1 MYTPVLSTGKDH
13 LEALVRAMREHFD
26 NGNTQDVNLRKR
38 LLIKLQQAIEMNQDA
53 LCEAAFADFHKPKAE
68 MLLTEIYPVLA
79 EIKNTLRNI
88 DGWAKPE
95 RVATNLLMLPSS
107 SRLHKSPQGMVML
120 FAPWNYSFWLSMM
133 PLVSAVAAGNV
144 VLLKPAHE
152 TPEIS
157 RMTQKIVAE
166 VFPPE
171 HVSVVLGEGATLGE
185 ILLEHFEFDHI
196 FFTGSHRVGRWIMEK
211 AAKHLSRVTLELGGK
226 SPSIIDERF
235 DLDKAAR
242 KIIWGKVINAGQT
255 CVSTDYVLV
264 PKQRVAEFTE
274 ACKRQILS
282 LVGDQPFTSN
292 EYCHIINEQR
302 FDRLVSLLNGCDIL
316 YGGSHQK
323 SIRCIEPTLV
333 AVTDLDL
340 PIMQEEI
347 FGPILPIV
355 AYDNKEHLLTIIRKN
370 RYPLSLY
377 MFVEDKKMKQFI
389 LDRVEFGSGCFNNTI
404 YQLGNPHLPFG
415 GVRTSGTGSYHGKTG
430 FYTFSNVKS
439 MLHSPKWFDLPLLYQ
454 PYTAVKLKVIK
465 WFFMH

>member
-1 MYTPVLSTGKDH
+1 MSTGKEH
-13 LEALVRAMREHFD
+13 LEALVKAMRHHLD
-26 NGNTQDVNLRKR
+26 NGNTQDMSLRKK
-38 LLIKLQQAIEMNQDA
+38 LLLKLQETIELNQDA
-53 LCEAAFADFHKPKAE
+53 LCDAAYADFHKPKAE

-79 EIKNTLRNI
+79 EIKNTLRHINE
-88 DGWAKPE
+88 WAKPE
-95 RVATNLLMLPSS
+95 RVSTNLLMLPSS
-107 SRLHKSPQGMVML
+107 SRLHKSPQGLVML

-166 VFPPE
+166 VFPAE
-171 HVSVVLGEGATLGE
+171 HVSVVLGEGAALGE
-185 ILLEHFEFDHI
+185 ILLENFEFDHI

-211 AAKHLSRVTLELGGK
+211 AAKHLSKVTLELGGK
-226 SPSIIDERF
+226 SPSIIDDHF

-302 FDRLVSLLNGCDIL
+302 FDRLVSLARWVRN
-316 YGGSHQK
+316 
-323 SIRCIEPTLV
+323 PTWRS
-333 AVTDLDL
+333 
-340 PIMQEEI
+340 P
-347 FGPILPIV
+347 P
-355 AYDNKEHLLTIIRKN
+355 KEH
-370 RYPLSLY
+370 P
-377 MFVEDKKMKQFI
+377 
-389 LDRVEFGSGCFNNTI
+389 
-404 YQLGNPHLPFG
+404 
-415 GVRTSGTGSYHGKTG
+415 
-430 FYTFSNVKS
+430 
-439 MLHSPKWFDLPLLYQ
+439 
-454 PYTAVKLKVIK
+454 
-465 WFFMH
+465 MH

>member
-1 MYTPVLSTGKDH
+1 MSTGKEH
-13 LEALVRAMREHFD
+13 LEALVKAMRHHFD
-26 NGNTQDVNLRKR
+26 NGNTQDMSLRKK
-38 LLIKLQQAIEMNQDA
+38 LLLKLQETIELNQDA
-53 LCEAAFADFHKPKAE
+53 LCDAAYADFHKPKAE

-79 EIKNTLRNI
+79 EIKNTIRHIN
-88 DGWAKPE
+88 DWAKPE
-95 RVATNLLMLPSS
+95 RVSTNLLMLPSS
-107 SRLHKSPQGMVML
+107 SRLHKSPQGLVML

-157 RMTQKIVAE
+157 RMTQKIVAD
-166 VFPPE
+166 VFPAE
-171 HVSVVLGEGATLGE
+171 HVSVVLGEGAALGE
-185 ILLEHFEFDHI
+185 ILLENFEFDHI

-211 AAKHLSRVTLELGGK
+211 AAKHLSKVTLELGGK
-226 SPSIIDERF
+226 SPSIIDDHF

-302 FDRLVSLLNGCDIL
+302 FDRLVSLLDGCEIL
-316 YGGSHQK
+316 HGGRHQK

-333 AVTDLDL
+333 SVKDLDL

-347 FGPILPIV
+347 FGPILPIL
-355 AYDNKEHLLTIIRKN
+355 AYDNKEQLLAIIRKN

-377 MFVEDKKMKQFI
+377 MFMEDSSLKQFI

-404 YQLGNPHLPFG
+404 YQLGNPNLPFG
-415 GVRTSGTGSYHGKTG
+415 GVRSSGTGSYHGKTG

-454 PYTAVKLKVIK
+454 PYTAAKLKVIK